1 MGAAYSNL
9 VRTIAL
15 NSIRNELA
23 LSPLE
28 RLHFLLILCQANQH
42 CLSLDLAWGLKDSS
56 SSMIN
61 PRTLDCVVYSMVF
74 VPILRNKKRQRRRKI
89 TWFNPPFSCNV
100 ATNIGREFLR
110 ILSKNFP
117 LKHRYH
123 KIFHRNTVKISYSCL
138 PNMSSIIKSHNNKV
152 IANSQK
158 TIDMAKSDGKTCN
171 CRKQAACPLE
181 GNV

>member
-74 VPILRNKKRQRRRKI
+74 VPILR
-89 TWFNPPFSCNV
+89 V
-100 ATNIGREFLR
+100 
-110 ILSKNFP
+110 
-117 LKHRYH
+117 
-123 KIFHRNTVKISYSCL
+123 VKLVTSRSEEAG
-138 PNMSSIIKSHNNKV
+138 NIIKHSVLFFSAKV
-152 IANSQK
+152 NQQK
-158 TIDMAKSDGKTCN
+158 
-171 CRKQAACPLE
+171 
-181 GNV
+181 